1 MILPLFSALVLPELK
16 YCVQFWVPQYKGR
29 QRYTVEE
36 SPRMTL
42 EVAPVKN
49 KSVFPETE
57 SGVFT
62 DRNVHI

>member
-1 MILPLFSALVLPELK
+1 
-16 YCVQFWVPQYKGR
+16 
-29 QRYTVEE
+29 
-36 SPRMTL
+36 MTL

-62 DRNVHI
+62 DRNVHIWILGQTTVLTSVEFPIDIEIYGNTEPENI